1 MAELYRINKSTL
13 EDLADTVR
21 TATGQTGP
29 ISFDQIEAVAKES
42 IIISNGGT
50 SGGVDTSDA
59 TATADEIFAGET
71 AYVADG
77 KVTGTFTIDNE
88 LAEQSDLI
96 SQISTLVA
104 TKATPSGGTDTSDA
118 TATAGD
124 ILSGKTAYVKG
135 AKITGSIS
143 TKTASNLTASG
154 ATVTVPAGYYA
165 TQATKSISVGSAK
178 TPATTVTKNPL
189 QV

>member
-21 TATGQTGP
+21 TVTGQTGP

-50 SGGVDTSDA
+50 SGGGTDTSDA

-71 AYVADG
+71 AYVAGG
-77 KVTGTFTIDNE
+77 KVTGTFTIDSE
-88 LAEQSDLI
+88 LAEQNDLI

-104 TKATPSGGTDTSDA
+104 TKATPSGTDTSDA
-118 TATAGD
+118 TATASD

-135 AKITGSIS
+135 SKITGTIPS
-143 TKTASNLTASG
+143 KAS
-154 ATVTVPAGYYA
+154 ATYIP
-165 TQATKSISVGSAK
+165 
-178 TPATTVTKNPL
+178 TTSN
-189 QV
+189 